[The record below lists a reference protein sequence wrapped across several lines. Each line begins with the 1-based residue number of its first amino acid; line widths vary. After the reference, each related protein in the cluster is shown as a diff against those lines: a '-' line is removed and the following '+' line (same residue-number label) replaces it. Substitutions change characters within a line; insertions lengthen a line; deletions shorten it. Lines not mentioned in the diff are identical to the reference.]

1 MRLTDFTHIDTA
13 CACSIE
19 LKINFF
25 ILSFQVTKA
34 YRLYQDFVP
43 PDGEYF
49 IYFINF
55 FNILTPAGWVKC

>member
-1 MRLTDFTHIDTA
+1 MGLTDFTHIDTA

-19 LKINFF
+19 FKINFL

-49 IYFINF
+49 IY
-55 FNILTPAGWVKC
+55 ILSIF